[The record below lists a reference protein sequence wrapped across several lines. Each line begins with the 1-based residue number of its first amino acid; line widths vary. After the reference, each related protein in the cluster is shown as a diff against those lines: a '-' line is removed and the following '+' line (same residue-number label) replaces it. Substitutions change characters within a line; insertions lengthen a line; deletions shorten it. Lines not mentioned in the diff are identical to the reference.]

1 MEKTLNRSL
10 IFNGD
15 RDCFPRME
23 DICTDPPPADIWQ
36 HPREYLNS
44 GAFIGRASAL
54 RHLLRDPVLRDDQEQ
69 KFCDETVGPKNA
81 KLMPVAR

>member
-23 DICTDPPPADIWQ
+23 DICTDPPPADIWH

-54 RHLLRDPVLRDDQEQ
+54 RHLLRDPVLREDQEQ
-69 KFCDETVGPKNA
+69 KF
-81 KLMPVAR
+81 